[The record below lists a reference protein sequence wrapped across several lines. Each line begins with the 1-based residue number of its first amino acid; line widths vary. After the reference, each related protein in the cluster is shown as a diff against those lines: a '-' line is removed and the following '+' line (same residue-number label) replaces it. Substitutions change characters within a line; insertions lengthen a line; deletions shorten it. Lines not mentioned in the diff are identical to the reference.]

1 MDILQFFRKEFQY
14 YILELHHNND
24 LLGEGDISL
33 PLINKKNMEKE
44 KKEKMVSIFDPAV
57 NAYRDVPL
65 SIALRYIKEAKEL
78 EKRISEE
85 ENNEN

>member
-1 MDILQFFRKEFQY
+1 
-14 YILELHHNND
+14 
-24 LLGEGDISL
+24 
-33 PLINKKNMEKE
+33 MEKE